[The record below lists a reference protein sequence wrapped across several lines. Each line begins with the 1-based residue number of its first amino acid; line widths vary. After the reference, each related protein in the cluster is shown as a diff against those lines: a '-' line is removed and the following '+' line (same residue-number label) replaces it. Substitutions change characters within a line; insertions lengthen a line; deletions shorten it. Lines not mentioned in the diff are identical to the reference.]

1 MGMGPGSSVS
11 RNVTAILEDTDN
23 LPIDPADA
31 SDIASMHAVP
41 AAGATAN
48 ALLRD
53 VIGNKSDNIAGT
65 SLVSKLRS
73 VGGDNHVHHKLFTG
87 DAYFVNATD
96 GDNTNDGKTPGTAKA
111 TIAAATTLMTAG
123 DAVAV
128 NAGTYNENVVLA
140 LVGMEM
146 WCEIGVLIDPDSGVG
161 ITVSGDSCKIVGDH
175 KVTPA
180 SAVGVLVTG
189 DGCHLISG
197 TVIGGTSGMQVTGSD
212 VIIDDYAVGFQTAI
226 SFDIQG
232 IRARIRDCSTVGNA
246 ATIGYGISGG
256 VDTGALLRC
265 TSAGHQTAGYS
276 IGSGTTNWTVLDC
289 SSGGGDGRWVDTDS
303 VNVWSNFSYADEVFT
318 EMEFT
323 DNSTTFNIFKV
334 TGIVSISSIYGH
346 VEEVLN
352 AQMGNCKL
360 EMAAGAHTENLT
372 TAVTLNSLPVGT
384 FIGKIATAGDALS
397 TGTSAAPQV
406 IENTNFKEPRVS
418 SIIVA
423 EAGTATYVRLVSDDA
438 VGDKD
443 GVIHWHCHWT
453 PLSDDG
459 FVESV

>member
-11 RNVTAILEDTDN
+11 RNVTAILADTDN

-31 SDIASMHAVP
+31 PDIA
-41 AAGATAN
+41 
-48 ALLRD
+48 ALHGG
-53 VIGNKSDNIAGT
+53 GN
-65 SLVSKLRS
+65 R
-73 VGGDNHVHHKLFTG
+73 VHHRFFTG
-87 DAYFVNATD
+87 DVYFVNATD
-96 GDNTNDGKTPGTAKA
+96 GDNTNDGKTPETAKV
-111 TIAAATTLMTAG
+111 TICAAVALMTAG
-123 DAVAV
+123 DAVAI

-140 LVGMEM
+140 LAGMEM

-161 ITVSGDSCKIVGDH
+161 ITVSGNTCKIKGPH

-180 SAVGVLVTG
+180 SAVGVLVSG
-189 DGCHLISG
+189 DECRIRDGK
-197 TVIGGTSGMQVTGSD
+197 VVGGTSGVQVSGAG
-212 VIIDDYAVGFQTAI
+212 VVIDDYAVGFPT
-226 SFDIQG
+226 SVGFDIQG
-232 IRARIRDCSTVGNA
+232 TQTRVRDCSTVGNA
-246 ATIGYGISGG
+246 TTTGYKISGG
-256 VDTGALLRC
+256 VDTGVLLRC
-265 TSAGHQTAGYS
+265 TSVGHQTAGYS
-276 IGSGTTNWTVLDC
+276 IGSGSVNWTVLDC
-289 SSGGGDGRWVDTDS
+289 SSGGGDGRWVDTDT
-303 VNVWSNFSYADEVFT
+303 VNVWSNFSYADEIYT
-318 EMEFT
+318 KTEFT

-360 EMAAGAHTENLT
+360 EMAAGANTEDLT

-397 TGTSAAPQV
+397 TGSSAAPQV
-406 IENTNFKEPRVS
+406 IENTNFKEPRVA

-423 EAGTATYVRLVSDDA
+423 ETGTATYVRLVSDDA

-443 GVIHWHCHWT
+443 GAIHWHCHWA
-453 PLSDDG
+453 PLSEDG